1 MSDWLTIVIRAA
13 AGGLLVL
20 AFALISEAVKPKR
33 FAGLFSAAPA
43 VAIAGLVVTLVTTPG
58 SDARD
63 ASLGMLAGSAGMLA
77 YAVAVVALLRGRNS
91 RLASAIAMV
100 AWLGIAAPLAVPLLL

>member
-1 MSDWLTIVIRAA
+1 MSDWLTIVIRAV
-13 AGGLLVL
+13 AGGMLVL

-43 VAIAGLVVTLVTTPG
+43 VAIAGLVVTLTTSTG

-63 ASLGMLAGSAGMLA
+63 GSLGMLAGAAGMLV
-77 YAVAVVALLRGRNS
+77 YAAAVVALLRGRDS
-91 RLASAIAMV
+91 RAASAIGLA
-100 AWLGIAAPLAVPLLL
+100 AWFGVAAPLTVPLLL